1 MRSPP
6 THLSSLCPFLPP
18 FLFLSFPLPPTHLS
32 CSLSSAWP
40 GLRCLPPSCI
50 PLALIWALASLEQG
64 GTGNGNITQPAPTH
78 RHTRTYTHTHKS
90 KTPRNIKTSHLHG
103 FKFLAPTI
111 TAVNPRMRQRSY
123 RRWACSP
130 CGLMHPLGSGRT
142 RNSTV

>member
-78 RHTRTYTHTHKS
+78 RHTRTYTHTQ
-90 KTPRNIKTSHLHG
+90 IKNT
-103 FKFLAPTI
+103 
-111 TAVNPRMRQRSY
+111 
-123 RRWACSP
+123 
-130 CGLMHPLGSGRT
+130 
-142 RNSTV
+142 